1 MMGRPGSGRARK
13 ASISFPRSA
22 TMKLLSSFRDTRL
35 RVDPESRDCCARF
48 RVRANAHPGMTVAL
62 CTRHEERGQPGLDIL
77 RDFPGGAIL
86 GVAEGA
92 GPGEALQLPRD
103 VIGHPRE
110 RGA

>member
-22 TMKLLSSFRDTRL
+22 TTKILSSFRDTRL

-48 RVRANAHPGMTVAL
+48 RVRANARPGMTVAL

-77 RDFPGGAIL
+77 RAFPGGAML
-86 GVAEGA
+86 GVSVCAGA
-92 GPGEALQLPRD
+92 GEGLPL
-103 VIGHPRE
+103 P
-110 RGA
+110 